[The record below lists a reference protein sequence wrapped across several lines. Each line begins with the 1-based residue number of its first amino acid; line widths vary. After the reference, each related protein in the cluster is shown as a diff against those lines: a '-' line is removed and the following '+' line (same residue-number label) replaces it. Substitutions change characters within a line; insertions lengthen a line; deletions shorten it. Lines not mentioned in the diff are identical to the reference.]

1 MGQGTWSG
9 GLAWAVLALTL
20 GVSASLGCGGA
31 RATGGGEH
39 APAGSSAVGAVPTV
53 EATGRAEPTP
63 SAEASAEPSVRA
75 SSAATVA
82 ATAVPSASSAAGGA
96 YPEPFEQGDKWGYR
110 SATGKVVIAPQF
122 LTADPFSATGLG
134 LVSDAKGP
142 AIIDAHGHRVLR
154 PFVLDEGPDPFTDG
168 LARYVDGGKIGYYDD
183 RGRIVIRAA
192 YDFGMPFEHGRAA
205 VCSGCSKQQ
214 EEEHY
219 RVVGGLWWEIDR
231 RGQKLRSLEGPP
243 RR

>member
-1 MGQGTWSG
+1 MSRATSR
-9 GLAWAVLALTL
+9 GLGVRAALWLALGL
-20 GVSASLGCGGA
+20 GASVACGGV
-31 RATGGGEH
+31 RAKDDGSRTE
-39 APAGSSAVGAVPTV
+39 PASTAAGAMPTV

-82 ATAVPSASSAAGGA
+82 ASAVPSASSAAGDA

-110 SATGKVVIAPQF
+110 RADGKVVIAPQF

-142 AIIDAHGHRVLR
+142 AIIEAHGHLVLR

-168 LARYVDGGKIGYYDD
+168 LARYVEGGKIGYYDD

-192 YDFGMPFEHGRAA
+192 YDFGMPFENGRAA

-214 EEEHY
+214 EDEHY
-219 RVVGGLWWEIDR
+219 RVVGGVWWEIDR